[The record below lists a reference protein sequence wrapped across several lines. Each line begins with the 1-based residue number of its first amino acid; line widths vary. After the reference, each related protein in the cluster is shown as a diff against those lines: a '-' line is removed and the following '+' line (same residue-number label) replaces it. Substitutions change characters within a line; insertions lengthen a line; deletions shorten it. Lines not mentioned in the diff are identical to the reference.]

1 MCHLGSYTRPASSSI
16 RSATFVAD
24 ARDHRPASNT
34 RFRLYPEARNRKT
47 AWSKEQVARRKRNT
61 LYNRIRTPTFR
72 GSVADSYA
80 AEAREKDLEWIRSG
94 YHEDHIAACSC
105 HRARRNSRGR
115 ERRGTTEYL
124 LTTTTI
130 PRKHRMEASW
140 ESAAGTRIPG
150 ALVLI
155 TSLEALARRPK
166 ITFRPFFAP
175 MADLRVA
182 VSLDSNS
189 APSEPPS
196 RGLQTIRNTHIRPTL

>member
-1 MCHLGSYTRPASSSI
+1 MREITTAAFKNSFPSLSKRRGIEIELSRKKRY
-16 RSATFVAD
+16 
-24 ARDHRPASNT
+24 
-34 RFRLYPEARNRKT
+34 RLYI
-47 AWSKEQVARRKRNT
+47 
-61 LYNRIRTPTFR
+61 RIRTLTFR
-72 GSVADSYA
+72 GSVADLYV

-105 HRARRNSRGR
+105 HGARRNSRGR
-115 ERRGTTEYL
+115 EQRGTTEYL

-130 PRKHRMEASW
+130 PRKHRMEVSW

-175 MADLRVA
+175 MADLRAA

-189 APSEPPS
+189 APSDPPP
-196 RGLQTIRNTHIRPTL
+196 RGLQTIRNTHIRLTLYTDYTTCGS

>member
-1 MCHLGSYTRPASSSI
+1 MYELRHFEAVSQTRTWLKLVKRISS
-16 RSATFVAD
+16 
-24 ARDHRPASNT
+24 
-34 RFRLYPEARNRKT
+34 
-47 AWSKEQVARRKRNT
+47 
-61 LYNRIRTPTFR
+61 
-72 GSVADSYA
+72 GSVPA
-80 AEAREKDLEWIRSG
+80 I
-94 YHEDHIAACSC
+94 HEDHIAACSC

-115 ERRGTTEYL
+115 EQRGTTEYL

-155 TSLEALARRPK
+155 TSLETLARRPK

-196 RGLQTIRNTHIRPTL
+196 RGLQTIRNTHIRLTL